1 MWKISKRLFRGAVLA
16 VLSLAVVS
24 CGTKRAALD
33 STTSATKQTKS
44 VGDAMA
50 DKADFMRKVKAN
62 EVDAQSITAK
72 IKFTLRDGVK
82 DMSVGGSLRMK
93 KDEVIR
99 IQLTPFGLMEVG
111 RIEFTKDYVLLM
123 DRMNKEYIKA
133 GYADVGFLQKNGL
146 DFYALQALFWNKL
159 FMPGKAEV
167 TDKALDSFGVTTD
180 NPAGNNTI
188 SLKYGDLDY
197 QWSADRTTGQIKS
210 VDVTYGNSRPD
221 ATSVT
226 CTYGSFEKLGTK
238 KFPTD
243 ITLMLRSNALKKG
256 TNISVNLSAGKLDT
270 DSDWETFTSV
280 SGKYRQVDVEDVIKR
295 LLKL

>member
-1 MWKISKRLFRGAVLA
+1 MWKNKGRLPYWIMLIAMSAFM
-16 VLSLAVVS
+16 VS
-24 CGTKRAALD
+24 CGTKKALVD
-33 STTSATKQTKS
+33 TKRPDGGTASTIVPTENEK
-44 VGDAMA
+44 M
-50 DKADFMRKVKAN
+50 DFMRMVYDN
-62 EVDAQSITAK
+62 EVYTHSIASK
-72 IKFTLRDGVK
+72 IKFTINTGRK
-82 DMSVGGSLRMK
+82 DLSVSGSLRMK

-167 TDKALDSFGVTTD
+167 TDKALDNFGVTTD

-243 ITLMLRSNALKKG
+243 ITLMLKSSALKKG
-256 TNISVNLSAGKLDT
+256 TNIAVNLSAGKLDI

>member
-133 GYADVGFLQKNGL
+133 GYADVGFLQRNGL

-210 VDVTYGNSRPD
+210 VDVTYGNNRPD

-243 ITLMLRSNALKKG
+243 ITLMLKSSALKKG
-256 TNISVNLSAGKLDT
+256 TNIAVNLSAGKLDT